1 VTFPKE
7 GLISLGCNLHANMGA
22 HLVVVAAPH
31 YVVTDGSGSFK
42 FRSLAPG
49 KYKLKAWAEDTA
61 EPVTQTI
68 EIKSG
73 ENSVTLQVPRAA
85 SVRPAMDKFGLPRGK
100 AP

>member
-1 VTFPKE
+1 M
-7 GLISLGCNLHANMGA
+7 SA

-31 YVVTDGSGSFK
+31 YVVTDAGGRFLFK
-42 FRSLAPG
+42 SLPPG
-49 KYKLKAWAEDTA
+49 KYKLKAWAEDTG

-73 ENSVTLQVPRAA
+73 DNNVNVDVPRAA
-85 SVRPAMDKFGLPRGK
+85 SVMPAMDKFGLPRGK